1 MLCQR
6 GEIVTSISIE
16 WNGFP
21 KIPSSW
27 VHLSTLMNLQHLPL
41 LLQITEAVLEMG
53 RKYGGG
59 GVGAALLM
67 SGRINHWIIY
77 RRALFGKST
86 RATDL
91 DRCNL
96 AARHWDVNNKSSLAF
111 HLWAI
116 KRNQMAQDAGSSWTC
131 GEQLSAEPAFKRI
144 HSLIF
149 QKEKKKKKAVICSF
163 EYQKGAR
170 ARLLDCSK
178 KQKPSRRFAGRCVMI
193 NY

>member
-41 LLQITEAVLEMG
+41 LLQITEAMLEMG
-53 RKYGGG
+53 RKGGGG

-67 SGRINHWIIY
+67 SGRINHRIIY
-77 RRALFGKST
+77 LRALFGESA
-86 RATDL
+86 RAIDL
-91 DRCNL
+91 HRRNL
-96 AARHWDVNNKSSLAF
+96 AARHRYIRNKSSLAF
-111 HLWAI
+111 YLWAI
-116 KRNQMAQDAGSSWTC
+116 KRNQMARSAGSSWTC
-131 GEQLSAEPAFKRI
+131 GEELSAEQAFKRI
-144 HSLIF
+144 HSIIF
-149 QKEKKKKKAVICSF
+149 KKKKEKKAVSCWF
-163 EYQKGAR
+163 EYQKEAR

-178 KQKPSRRFAGRCVMI
+178 NNKPSHRFAGRCVMI